1 MISAVVLT
9 KNEEKNI
16 KRCLGSLTWV
26 DEIIII
32 DDYSTDFTI
41 RKIEKTNK
49 KAKIYKRHLNN
60 DFAGQRNYGLS
71 KAKGEWV
78 LFVDAD
84 EIIPEA
90 LASEIYNLQ
99 FTIYKN
105 YDGFYLKR
113 RDYFLGR
120 EMKHGEVG
128 NVKILRLAKKDFGEW
143 HRAVHEEWNPSTPL
157 RSIVGELRNPI
168 LHYHTRNLSDFVNAI
183 NNYSTIHASEN
194 EHEGKRSNIWK
205 IIFYPAGKFIYNY
218 FFKLGF
224 LDGIQGFIM
233 AVMMS
238 FHSFLAWTKI
248 WLMV

>member
-16 KRCLGSLTWV
+16 KRCLESLTLA

-99 FTIYKN
+99 FTIYN
-105 YDGFYLKR
+105 GT
-113 RDYFLGR
+113 
-120 EMKHGEVG
+120 
-128 NVKILRLAKKDFGEW
+128 A
-143 HRAVHEEWNPSTPL
+143 
-157 RSIVGELRNPI
+157 SIV
-168 LHYHTRNLSDFVNAI
+168 F
-183 NNYSTIHASEN
+183 
-194 EHEGKRSNIWK
+194 
-205 IIFYPAGKFIYNY
+205 
-218 FFKLGF
+218 
-224 LDGIQGFIM
+224 
-233 AVMMS
+233 
-238 FHSFLAWTKI
+238 
-248 WLMV
+248 